1 MPRGL
6 GLRGQGSLE
15 QERRWKQY
23 LEDERIALFLQNEE
37 FMKELQRNR
46 DFLLALERGEEH
58 GGKPL
63 SAFWPRASLQDRGP
77 AVVAWLLARQRRA
90 GCGQGRGGS
99 PTCQHRAA
107 GFVPVL
113 LVVLSCPPQ
122 GSAPPAQQICGK
134 EPWQCPPSP
143 SQGDSQHGFTMLPCS
158 SPVPMH
164 LPSSPHVLVLPCGA
178 PQWAVSTAGGQG
190 NEHRAARAA
199 QGSDQAGLGAF
210 CFSDRLKYESK
221 KSKSSSVAGSND
233 FGFSSILSGNFK
245 RHKSIT
251 SRQLGA
257 SQLCPTG
264 RAVLCHAR
272 PCSADAFCCGCK
284 GRNPTG
290 PSLLHKAPRVH
301 RRGEGR
307 RWRWV
312 LVPSPA
318 SPCLPH
324 AALLPCP
331 ASVPVLGAGMQLP
344 GVTEPALALIG
355 AEDCAWEA

>member
-6 GLRGQGSLE
+6 VPRGQGSLE

-58 GGKPL
+58 RGKHLSVFWRTEVLLGGPGC
-63 SAFWPRASLQDRGP
+63 WRGRDVQDVVR
-77 AVVAWLLARQRRA
+77 AVVAARPANTEQQGAVPLL
-90 GCGQGRGGS
+90 
-99 PTCQHRAA
+99 
-107 GFVPVL
+107 L
-113 LVVLSCPPQ
+113 LVLSCPPR

-143 SQGDSQHGFTMLPCS
+143 SQGDSQHGFIRAVPPLSPCTFPLPLTS
-158 SPVPMH
+158 SCCREGP
-164 LPSSPHVLVLPCGA
+164 LT
-178 PQWAVSTAGGQG
+178 VSTVGGQG
-190 NEHRAARAA
+190 NEHGAARAA

-257 SQLCPTG
+257 SQLCPT
-264 RAVLCHAR
+264 AVLCCAMPCQAVPSAVAAR
-272 PCSADAFCCGCK
+272 GGTQLVPPCCTKPPEC
-284 GRNPTG
+284 T
-290 PSLLHKAPRVH
+290 
-301 RRGEGR
+301 GEGR
-307 RWRWV
+307 AGDGDGCWCPPRPRPAFSRQHCSR
-312 LVPSPA
+312 VPA
-318 SPCLPH
+318 
-324 AALLPCP
+324 
-331 ASVPVLGAGMQLP
+331 LGAGMQLP